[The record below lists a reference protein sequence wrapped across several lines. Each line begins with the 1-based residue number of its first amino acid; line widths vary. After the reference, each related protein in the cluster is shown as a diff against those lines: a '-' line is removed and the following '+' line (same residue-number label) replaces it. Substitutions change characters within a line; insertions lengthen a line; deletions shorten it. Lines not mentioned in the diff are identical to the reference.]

1 MDNQK
6 PENKPA
12 DIEIKETIISLKKT
26 IKKLQLTL
34 ERINQSEI
42 QKFPT
47 IEITNTFIESSNNL
61 INNIKLAPR
70 FKVQDNSETI
80 PKNVPENLPSRK
92 KRLNF
97 DFRLGALT
105 KWQTFGLIALVSII
119 IILGICWTLINPNL
133 EIDNSEDKTKI
144 VAIETP
150 PNKQN
155 PPDIDTPDNQTKTEN
170 IINSETNIK
179 ENVVNDKPDIEK
191 SLDNNSTQKGIVE
204 TPPAIIADDTPPQP
218 EKIEQPIPDKEV
230 EIIIEQKT
238 VSALTIE
245 QTLYDNIQEQI
256 DQITDKYGKNLIIN
270 LKANFSENN
279 LLITLTQ
286 NWYQMNSNEQ
296 DNFVNDV
303 YDIGR
308 LLYFNKINFQ
318 DSQGNLVARNAVIGD
333 KIIITQR

>member
-12 DIEIKETIISLKKT
+12 DIEIKETIITLKKT

-179 ENVVNDKPDIEK
+179 ENVVNDKPDIE
-191 SLDNNSTQKGIVE
+191 
-204 TPPAIIADDTPPQP
+204 
-218 EKIEQPIPDKEV
+218 
-230 EIIIEQKT
+230 
-238 VSALTIE
+238 
-245 QTLYDNIQEQI
+245 
-256 DQITDKYGKNLIIN
+256 
-270 LKANFSENN
+270 
-279 LLITLTQ
+279 
-286 NWYQMNSNEQ
+286 
-296 DNFVNDV
+296 
-303 YDIGR
+303 
-308 LLYFNKINFQ
+308 
-318 DSQGNLVARNAVIGD
+318 
-333 KIIITQR
+333 